1 MYFAKQKPN
10 IFLLTDIDFIKIMII
25 MIKNSLGGMAMFQ
38 YFHMINMNDNQSGNA
53 IHRAYIVIHF

>member
-1 MYFAKQKPN
+1 
-10 IFLLTDIDFIKIMII
+10 